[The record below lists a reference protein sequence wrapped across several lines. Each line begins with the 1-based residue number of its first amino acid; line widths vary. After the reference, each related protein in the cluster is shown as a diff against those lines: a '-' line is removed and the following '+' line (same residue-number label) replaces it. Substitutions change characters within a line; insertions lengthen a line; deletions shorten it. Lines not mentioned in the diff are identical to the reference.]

1 MIQDLEKREV
11 EIVYKPNAHF
21 LITGK
26 SGTGKTF
33 YCCRKLEEELRKNKA
48 MLLIDYSSSYTEKEL
63 QKNKF
68 QYRRGT
74 EIFDIS
80 DGKGMTF
87 HLDTRNMTGTV
98 TDALIHALDIKSYY
112 QKKILN
118 EAIVKTICI
127 CKGLK

>member
-48 MLLIDYSSSYTEKEL
+48 MLLIDYRVVTPRRSCRKISFNIEGEQRFLIFLMEKE
-63 QKNKF
+63 
-68 QYRRGT
+68 
-74 EIFDIS
+74 
-80 DGKGMTF
+80 
-87 HLDTRNMTGTV
+87 
-98 TDALIHALDIKSYY
+98 
-112 QKKILN
+112 
-118 EAIVKTICI
+118 
-127 CKGLK
+127 